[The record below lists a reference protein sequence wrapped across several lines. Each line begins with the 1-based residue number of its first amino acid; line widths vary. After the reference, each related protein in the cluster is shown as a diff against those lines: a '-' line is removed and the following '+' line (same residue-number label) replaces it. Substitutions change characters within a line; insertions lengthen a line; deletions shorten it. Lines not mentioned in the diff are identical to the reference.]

1 MPQQAIAP
9 IDKLLPDAS
18 DKQPKRARIGK
29 KLQTAIDAIVFEG
42 ADLQAAAQTAKT
54 STRVLRRALERRH
67 VLAHLKRRREVL
79 RTSARGSNI
88 RRLVEIRDAANN
100 MPAVQAIREL
110 ERMDDGDEIAA
121 AARRSPGVV
130 ILVTGNASVTPLSVG
145 VDGTYAP
152 DIRTEIDEQDQ

>member
-1 MPQQAIAP
+1 MPQAAIVP
-9 IDKLLPDAS
+9 IDHKLPEPA
-18 DKQPKRARIGK
+18 DKQPKRFRIGK
-29 KLQTAIDAIVFEG
+29 KLQVAIDAIVFEG
-42 ADLQAAAQTAKT
+42 ADLQAAAKTAKT

-79 RTSARGSNI
+79 RASARGSNI
-88 RRLVEIRDAANN
+88 SRLVQIRDAADN

-130 ILVTGNASVTPLSVG
+130 IIVQGGAVNASLTDVAAKPLTIQR
-145 VDGTYAP
+145 D
-152 DIRTEIDEQDQ
+152 IDEE